1 MRNKIYS
8 LSVQKILLKFLLITL
23 IHKVC
28 FVFEILGAMKTLII
42 SSLITAVIVLIPE
55 ESELNF

>member
-8 LSVQKILLKFLLITL
+8 LSVQKILLKLLLITL